1 MLATLVCFINI
12 FSRKATGLDK
22 WAKLFELSVNKKN
35 IPLYFPWCPAPNVTP
50 DISTIFFSFFIHF
63 QVIEEKIKTSGRVKQ
78 TVNIQVDFKG
88 NNEPRRGRGGS
99 RGGRGERGGRGG
111 RGGRGRGRGG
121 FSGGGFGGGR
131 ADSEDS
137 GANFA
142 LNSEE
147 FPTLG

>member
-1 MLATLVCFINI
+1 MPVIKTFNQGGWWYACY
-12 FSRKATGLDK
+12 FSTFSL
-22 WAKLFELSVNKKN
+22 
-35 IPLYFPWCPAPNVTP
+35 IP
-50 DISTIFFSFFIHF
+50 F

-78 TVNIQVDFKG
+78 TVPIQVDFKG

-99 RGGRGERGGRGG
+99 RGGRGERGSRGG

-121 FSGGGFGGGR
+121 FSGGR
-131 ADSEDS
+131 ADSEES

-142 LNSEE
+142 LNAEE

>member
-1 MLATLVCFINI
+1 MTCELV
-12 FSRKATGLDK
+12 S
-22 WAKLFELSVNKKN
+22 
-35 IPLYFPWCPAPNVTP
+35 WC
-50 DISTIFFSFFIHF
+50 ISTFFPFFIPY

-99 RGGRGERGGRGG
+99 RGGRGERGSRGG

-121 FSGGGFGGGR
+121 FGSGFGGGR

>member
-1 MLATLVCFINI
+1 MV
-12 FSRKATGLDK
+12 RKSAQNHL
-22 WAKLFELSVNKKN
+22 LSWS
-35 IPLYFPWCPAPNVTP
+35 IPSCPDSDETPVTSA
-50 DISTIFFSFFIHF
+50 ILFFSFFIPC

-99 RGGRGERGGRGG
+99 RGGRGERGSRGG
-111 RGGRGRGRGG
+111 RGGRGRGRG
-121 FSGGGFGGGR
+121 FGGGFGGGR

>member
-1 MLATLVCFINI
+1 MVKPGGQSHLLNH
-12 FSRKATGLDK
+12 
-22 WAKLFELSVNKKN
+22 
-35 IPLYFPWCPAPNVTP
+35 
-50 DISTIFFSFFIHF
+50 FFFFTFFIPF

-99 RGGRGERGGRGG
+99 RGGRGERGSRGG

-121 FSGGGFGGGR
+121 YSGGFSSGR

-137 GANFA
+137 AANFA